1 MTNETDG
8 AANRSVVREISQS
21 AEIRYRRLFESARDG
36 ILILDAISCKITD
49 ANPFMVEL
57 LSYSREEF
65 VGKEIWEIGLFKDKD
80 ESRKAFR
87 ELQATGYIRYENM
100 PLETKAGE
108 RREVEFVS
116 NVYLE
121 NDRQVIQCNIRD
133 NTEHKRAQERLQQ
146 SEAKQH
152 RLSERQAAIF
162 DALPAHICLLC
173 GLGSV
178 LEVNKAWRHFALM
191 NDYDGRNFGVGSN
204 YLEVCDNAIGDR
216 SAEAQMVAEGIR
228 SVLAGKVSHF
238 ESEYPCLSFDGKK
251 WFRLTVTPLREDAPE
266 EGVIVMHMDVTER
279 KLSEEA
285 LRQAEAKYRSIV
297 ESLPAIVYLAQPH
310 PPYAPIYVS
319 PNVTEF
325 GYSTDEWS
333 KRPDMWVSVLHE
345 EDRERILSAT
355 EIAMRENLETDLE
368 YRIVGRDGTI
378 HWVHDKGRFVLDE
391 NNDQIGWQG
400 VIVDITKT
408 KAMEEQLRQSQK
420 LESVGRLAGGI
431 AHDFNNMLTAI
442 NGYSDLTL
450 RRLKPDDPL
459 RQNIGEIKRAGER
472 SATLTNQLLAF
483 SRKQMLKPEVLYF
496 NRIIAD
502 TAMMLQRLI
511 GENIEL
517 VTVLNP
523 DAGPIEVDPGQLTQ
537 VIMNLAV
544 NARDAMPQGGKLTL
558 ETDNIYLDE
567 DYARRHVSV
576 VPGEYV
582 MLAVSDT
589 GNGMDV
595 ETQAHIFEPFFT
607 TKAVGKGTGL
617 GLATVYGIVKQ
628 SGGNIWVYSEAGH
641 GTTFKIYLPRVASQQ
656 VETAESKAD
665 LDELPKGAETILL
678 VEDEQMV
685 RSLTCHILEL
695 CGYTVLEAQNGI
707 EASAVCEKSEC
718 KIDMLMTDVV
728 MPLMGGRELAERLAQ
743 THPQLRV
750 LFTSG
755 YTDDAIV
762 RHGVIETGTNF
773 IQKPFT
779 PNALAHKVRE
789 VLDAFRLPSS

>member
-1 MTNETDG
+1 MNNEFNE
-8 AANRSVVREISQS
+8 AAKSDKAQEDLHSSEV
-21 AEIRYRRLFESARDG
+21 RYRRLFESARDG
-36 ILILDAISCKITD
+36 ILILDVISRRITD
-49 ANPFMVEL
+49 VNPFMVEF
-57 LSYSREEF
+57 LSYSPEEF
-65 VGKEIWEIGLFKDKD
+65 LGKELWEIGLFKDKD
-80 ESRKAFR
+80 ESQKAFR
-87 ELQATGYIRYENM
+87 ELQAAGYIRYENM
-100 PLETKAGE
+100 PLETKTGE

-116 NVYLE
+116 NVYRE
-121 NDRQVIQCNIRD
+121 SNRQVIQCNIRD
-133 NTEHKRAQERLQQ
+133 NTDHKRAQERLQQ
-146 SEAKQH
+146 SEAKH
-152 RLSERQAAIF
+152 RELSERQAAIF
-162 DALPAHICLLC
+162 DALPANICLLC
-173 GLGSV
+173 GDGNV
-178 LEVNKAWRHFALM
+178 LEVNKSWRHYALM
-191 NDYDGRNFGVGSN
+191 NDYGGKNFGVGSN
-204 YLEVCDNAIGDR
+204 YLEVCDNAIGNR
-216 SAEAQMVAEGIR
+216 AAEALMVAEGIR
-228 SVLAGKVSHF
+228 SVLSGRLAHF
-238 ESEYPCLSFDGKK
+238 ESEYPCHSPDEKK
-251 WFRLTVTPLREDAPE
+251 WFRLTVTPLREDAS

-279 KLSEEA
+279 KQSEEA

-319 PNVTEF
+319 PNTVEF
-325 GYSTDEWS
+325 GYSAREWFD
-333 KRPDMWVSVLHE
+333 RPDMWVSVLHE

-355 EIAMRENLETDLE
+355 EVAMRENLETDLE

-391 NNDQIGWQG
+391 NDNQIGWQG

-459 RQNIGEIKRAGER
+459 RQNIEEIKRAGDR

-496 NRIIAD
+496 NQIIAD
-502 TAMMLQRLI
+502 TATMLQRLI
-511 GENIEL
+511 GENIDL

-523 DAGPIEVDPGQLTQ
+523 DAGPVEVDPGQLTQ

-567 DYARRHVSV
+567 DYAHRHVGVIS
-576 VPGEYV
+576 GEYV
-582 MLAVSDT
+582 MFAVSDT
-589 GNGMDV
+589 GTGMDE

-656 VETAESKAD
+656 TETAEIKVSF
-665 LDELPKGAETILL
+665 DELPKGMETILL

-695 CGYTVLEAQNGI
+695 CGYTVVEAQNGV
-707 EASAVCEKSEC
+707 EASVICEKGEC
-718 KIDMLMTDVV
+718 KIDLLMTDVV

-755 YTDDAIV
+755 YTDDAVV

-779 PNALAHKVRE
+779 PNVLAHKIRE
-789 VLDAFRLPSS
+789 ILDASHAPSS